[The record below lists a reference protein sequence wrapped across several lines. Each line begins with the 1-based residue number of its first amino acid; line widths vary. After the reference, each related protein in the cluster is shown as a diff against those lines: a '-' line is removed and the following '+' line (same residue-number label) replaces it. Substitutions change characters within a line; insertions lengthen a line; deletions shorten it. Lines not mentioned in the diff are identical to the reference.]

1 MVGFGGETLEALAA
15 LARLGGVHSVLLVPW
30 VMLRAVPLVLRAVL
44 GALAMVGPRNAFV
57 CRGLLDSL
65 LLPPVSLLVLVE
77 IASSFDVE
85 PPCSYAL
92 DVGLLR
98 SHLFPVVSVA
108 AVNEVSC
115 QCSRP
120 L

>member
-1 MVGFGGETLEALAA
+1 MVGFGGETLEALVA

-30 VMLRAVPLVLRAVL
+30 VVLR
-44 GALAMVGPRNAFV
+44 ALAMVGSRTAFV

-65 LLPPVSLLVLVE
+65 LLPPVSLLVLVA

-92 DVGLLR
+92 GVGLLR
-98 SHLFPVVSVA
+98 SRRFPVVSVA

-120 L
+120 LWEMLS